1 MIGLSDGFIGLLLGG
16 VIGFFIG
23 GFVGICLA
31 GLLIMAG
38 RSDHEQP

>member
-16 VIGFFIG
+16 VIGFFVG
-23 GFVGICLA
+23 GFAGICLA

>member
-1 MIGLSDGFIGLLLGG
+1 MIDTLIGFGIGLFLGC
-16 VIGFFIG
+16 
-23 GFVGICLA
+23 FVDICLA